1 MINRLGL
8 DGGEHLSSILSVGD
22 YAPDFMLRNQ
32 ADQRVRLTD
41 LLRQGVVVLYFYP
54 RDYSLGCTAE
64 ACAFRDHYEAFTEA
78 GAIVVGVS
86 ADSTDSHRDFVA
98 QHDLPFNLLSD
109 EDDAI
114 HERYGVRKAL
124 GVFRGRV
131 TFVIDQR
138 GVIQNIF
145 SSHLNFNKHVT
156 EALKVIH
163 ALYAGHS

>member
-8 DGGEHLSSILSVGD
+8 DGEHLSSNLSVGD

-54 RDYSLGCTAE
+54 KDYSLGCTAE
-64 ACAFRDHYEAFTEA
+64 ACAFRDRYEAFTEA

-86 ADSTDSHRDFVA
+86 ADSTDSHREFVENYN
-98 QHDLPFNLLSD
+98 LPFNLLSD

-114 HERYGVRKAL
+114 HERYGVRKTL

-145 SSHLNFNKHVT
+145 SSHINFSKHVT
-156 EALKVIH
+156 EALKVIQS
-163 ALYAGHS
+163 LD